1 MKTKDENN
9 ERYDWSAFSVN
20 MPHPVVLGKKNSPC
34 LKVTNEQVAFKK
46 SGLTMTN
53 KNKQLQQCVC

>member
-20 MPHPVVLGKKNSPC
+20 MPHPVVLGKKTA
-34 LKVTNEQVAFKK
+34 LA
-46 SGLTMTN
+46 
-53 KNKQLQQCVC
+53 